1 MRLFIL
7 LIFGIFL
14 LIINT
19 VFADPPEIK
28 KDCELCHLP
37 HKKGE
42 KALLKKPVEQL
53 CLECHPDRK
62 GPHEHTVDIKSPEP
76 VSEELPLT
84 EEGLIS
90 CITCHAPHGEGN
102 YRSMLRVKPEELCSY
117 CHKK

>member
-1 MRLFIL
+1 LSIFI
-7 LIFGIFL
+7 IFL
-14 LIINT
+14 LTPGRI
-19 VFADPPEIK
+19 FADPPEIK

-42 KALLKKPVEQL
+42 KVLLKKPVEQL

-62 GPHEHTVDIKSPEP
+62 GPHEHTVDVKPSFSIPK
-76 VSEELPLT
+76 ELPLT